1 MIAIEL
7 RTDIHLNKYIE
18 LFISTIKFRVRKLL
32 IMLQQLKKG
41 HHFLMLKKIY
51 IYIKQHLKI
60 SMEPATS

>member
-41 HHFLMLKKIY
+41 HHFLMLKKYTY
-51 IYIKQHLKI
+51 I
-60 SMEPATS
+60 